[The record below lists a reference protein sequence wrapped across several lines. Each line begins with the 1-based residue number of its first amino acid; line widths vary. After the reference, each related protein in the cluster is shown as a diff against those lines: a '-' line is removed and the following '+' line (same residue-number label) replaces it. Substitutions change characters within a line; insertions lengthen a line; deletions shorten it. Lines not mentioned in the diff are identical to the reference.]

1 MTKQEVSE
9 RFSGGHVKHMVT
21 THKAVQWLGRILGII
36 ICVALIKWAPHD
48 IGNRMLCY
56 ALVVCLLWW
65 VHGLDVVLVYICEK
79 GFVIKQRPTNLR
91 DYFRSVINLDDY
103 YVYVPFESVVGFTPD
118 WKELQAVNTHGG
130 IYVVPLDLQLAP
142 YKDKMRLQA
151 AIKHYRDTHDI

>member
-21 THKAVQWLGRILGII
+21 THKAVQWLGRILGIEFVLPSLNGPHMI
-36 ICVALIKWAPHD
+36 QVIACFVMHWSFACYGGYTGSMQCSYIFVKKALSS
-48 IGNRMLCY
+48 NRDRQIY
-56 ALVVCLLWW
+56 VTISVVPL
-65 VHGLDVVLVYICEK
+65 I
-79 GFVIKQRPTNLR
+79 QN
-91 DYFRSVINLDDY
+91 DY

-151 AIKHYRDTHDI
+151 AH

>member
-21 THKAVQWLGRILGII
+21 THKAVQWLGRILGIV

-79 GFVIKQRPTNLR
+79 GFVIKQRPT
-91 DYFRSVINLDDY
+91 I
-103 YVYVPFESVVGFTPD
+103 YVTIS
-118 WKELQAVNTHGG
+118 
-130 IYVVPLDLQLAP
+130 VVPL
-142 YKDKMRLQA
+142 
-151 AIKHYRDTHDI
+151 I

>member
-21 THKAVQWLGRILGII
+21 THKAVQWLGRILGIV

-79 GFVIKQRPTNLR
+79 ALSSNR
-91 DYFRSVINLDDY
+91 DRQI
-103 YVYVPFESVVGFTPD
+103 YVTIS
-118 WKELQAVNTHGG
+118 
-130 IYVVPLDLQLAP
+130 VVPLIWMITMCMFLLKA
-142 YKDKMRLQA
+142 
-151 AIKHYRDTHDI
+151 

>member
-21 THKAVQWLGRILGII
+21 THKAVQWLGRILGIV

-91 DYFRSVINLDDY
+91 DYFRSAINLDDY
-103 YVYVPFESVVGFTPD
+103 YVYVPL
-118 WKELQAVNTHGG
+118 KA
-130 IYVVPLDLQLAP
+130 
-142 YKDKMRLQA
+142 
-151 AIKHYRDTHDI
+151 

>member
-9 RFSGGHVKHMVT
+9 RFSGGRVKYMVT

-48 IGNRMLCY
+48 VGNRMLCY
-56 ALVVCLLWW
+56 AVVVYLLWW
-65 VHGLDVVLVYICEK
+65 VHGLDVILVYICEN

-91 DYFRSVINLDDY
+91 DYFRSAINTDEY
-103 YVYVPFESVVGFTPD
+103 YVWIPFENVVGFTPD
-118 WKELQAVNTHGG
+118 WKELQAVNMHGG

-142 YKDKMRLQA
+142 YKDKLRLQA
-151 AIKHYRDTHDI
+151 AIKHYRDTHGQ